1 MHISVYAHKKYD
13 QRNTCTCTIPFEM
26 CNILRIAPGLAL
38 MSKQIGYSIPFIVT
52 SKWGSPLP
60 EIQWLEVHILCMRK
74 LFQNTN

>member
-1 MHISVYAHKKYD
+1 MNICSWKLYIFQINKKYD

-52 SKWGSPLP
+52 SK
-60 EIQWLEVHILCMRK
+60 
-74 LFQNTN
+74 